1 MEKQT
6 TAQKLGATTKDEF
19 DQAEKYYA
27 ILSVINNLNLAP
39 REIQLV
45 AFTAIKGNITYGNAR
60 AEFCERYGSSS
71 ATIGNIICKLRK
83 LHIFIKEKGM
93 VKVNPQLVL
102 DFNNNLILQISL
114 INGKE

>member
-6 TAQKLGATTKDEF
+6 TAQKLAIKTKDEF

-27 ILSVINNLNLAP
+27 IMSIINNLNLAP
-39 REIQLV
+39 REVQLI
-45 AFTAIKGNITYGNAR
+45 AFTAVKGNITYGNAR
-60 AEFCERYGSSS
+60 AEFCERYGSTS

-83 LHIFIKEKGM
+83 LHILIKEKGM
-93 VKVNPQLVL
+93 VRINPQLML

-114 INGKE
+114 RHGE